1 MVLSPDAVLNIGET
15 FFYAGDLLHAE
26 PAFKSVRRTA
36 KPYVRDYFLGR
47 IAARRGEEQPAL
59 ALYAASLNAEPRF
72 FPAFYHRERLLI
84 AAGQLDPARDA
95 VRAFVIGVPSAGS
108 NPLWKTLLEAI
119 ATGRTPPDVEFYVLE
134 S

>member
-1 MVLSPDAVLNIGET
+1 VLNIGET

-84 AAGQLDPARDA
+84 AAGQLDPAREA